1 MKDVLLMGCMIAIF
15 GFGYIVMGKL
25 DQLLDGMAKSGDKGK
40 GPDGYQGGREER
52 VEGWERM
59 RKGS

>member
-25 DQLLDGMAKSGDKGK
+25 DQLLDGMT
-40 GPDGYQGGREER
+40 
-52 VEGWERM
+52 
-59 RKGS
+59 